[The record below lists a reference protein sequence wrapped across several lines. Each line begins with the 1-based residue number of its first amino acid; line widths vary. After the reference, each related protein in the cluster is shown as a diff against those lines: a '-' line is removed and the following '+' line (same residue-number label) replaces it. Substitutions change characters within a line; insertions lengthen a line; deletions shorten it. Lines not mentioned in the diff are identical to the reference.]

1 MATMTTHERA
11 LQIYQVLIGAAH
23 NRQTLTYEL
32 LSQRIGVP
40 QQGLARHLENILQFC
55 TSRGLP
61 PLTVL
66 VVRKHIGKP
75 SHGFH
80 AATDADASREQVY
93 EHDWYGMKP
102 PAVEDFKH
110 GAG

>member
-1 MATMTTHERA
+1 MATMTTYERS
-11 LQIYQVLIGAAH
+11 LQIYQVLVAAAH

-32 LSQRIGVP
+32 LSKYVGVP
-40 QQGLARHLENILQFC
+40 QQGLAGHLENIQQFC
-55 TSRGLP
+55 AARSLP

-80 AATDADASREQVY
+80 GSEDADAGRENVY
-93 EHDWYGMKP
+93 AHNWYGMKP
-102 PAVEDFKH
+102 PVAEDFRIS
-110 GAG
+110 AA